1 MNHIHAARTAIVRP
15 VAHVTRGGTVPAP
28 VLAGDPCAAPRNRP
42 GARAR
47 RGLMRRAAELFGR
60 SRAPVTHVT
69 RRETV
74 RPLARAGDPRDAAGL
89 RLI

>member
-1 MNHIHAARTAIVRP
+1 
-15 VAHVTRGGTVPAP
+15 
-28 VLAGDPCAAPRNRP
+28 
-42 GARAR
+42 
-47 RGLMRRAAELFGR
+47 MRRAAELFGR